1 MRGNKCKTLVVAL
14 SLLALLV
21 SLAGLAAEDL
31 LEDIVNRGYIDA
43 ATILA
48 APPFAYRDKEGEPA
62 GFEVELAYLLGEKLG
77 VEVKLHDYDAAGC
90 IPALLSGRVDIIAS
104 RFSNTF
110 PRATKVVFCHP
121 WFVTGTYVGT
131 SKDSPSNDIRDLNQE
146 GVKIGCVEASVA
158 VDAVEARL
166 PKAKIITYPL
176 DIDLVEATRT
186 GRVDAFAN
194 DELIV
199 LAQVME
205 HSDELKMLPQNLQ
218 PDQYAYMVR
227 ADSESI
233 HLKEF
238 VHMFFM
244 KIMMSGEYGAL
255 YEKWIGNPWT
265 PTWDLHPGM

>member
-1 MRGNKCKTLVVAL
+1 MRSFIQKTL
-14 SLLALLV
+14 LLTMTLV
-21 SLAGLAAEDL
+21 ILIGGLGLAANDL

-48 APPFAYRDKEGEPA
+48 APPFAYRDKDGNPA

-77 VEVKLHDYDAAGC
+77 VEVRLHDYDAAGC

-110 PRATKVVFCHP
+110 PRATKIVFCHP
-121 WFVTGTYVGT
+121 WFVTGTYLGT
-131 SKDSPSNDIRDLNQE
+131 CKEAPFETIADLNKE
-146 GVKIGCVEASVA
+146 SVKIGCVEASVA
-158 VDAVEARL
+158 VDAVRARL
-166 PKAKIITYPL
+166 PKTQIITYPL

-186 GRVDAFAN
+186 GRIDAFAN

-199 LAQVME
+199 LSQV
-205 HSDELKMLPQNLQ
+205 SAYTDELKMVPQNLQ

-227 ADSESI
+227 ADMDSI

-238 VHMFFM
+238 VNMFFM
-244 KIMMSGEYGAL
+244 KIMMSGEYASL

-265 PTWDLHPGM
+265 ATWELHPGM